1 MLSARWLRIEPST
14 TPIGRAYEPM
24 AARSWSRQL
33 DPTQRRTHIAG
44 AAQDRLA
51 RAERVEGA
59 EGEEPTRAAK
69 VDPARD
75 GRQLGVLRERRRR
88 VARAGQ
94 ADARPVDGRAE
105 VDDLAG
111 ADGVERRELG
121 DEQGGLERD
130 RLQRLAA
137 ASISDVRAGQD
148 AQGRRRAELV
158 NDGEDLAGVEERATE
173 PRWMPTMRRLE
184 PDERGFGP
192 IGTVAAIRGLEQRE
206 VDKEVHA
213 VTASSAL
220 TMGDGRTCAT

>member
-44 AAQDRLA
+44 AAQDGLA

-69 VDPARD
+69 VDPPRD

-137 ASISDVRAGQD
+137 ASISAVGARQD
-148 AQGRRRAELV
+148 AQGWRRAQLV
-158 NDGEDLAGVEERATE
+158 DDGQDLAGVEECATQT
-173 PRWMPTMRRLE
+173 RRMPTMGRLE
-184 PDERGFGP
+184 PHERGFGP
-192 IGTVAAIRGLEQRE
+192 IGAVAAVRGLEQRE
-206 VDKEVHA
+206 VDEEVHA
-213 VTASSAL
+213 VAASSAL
-220 TMGDGRTCAT
+220 TPDVRHTCAT